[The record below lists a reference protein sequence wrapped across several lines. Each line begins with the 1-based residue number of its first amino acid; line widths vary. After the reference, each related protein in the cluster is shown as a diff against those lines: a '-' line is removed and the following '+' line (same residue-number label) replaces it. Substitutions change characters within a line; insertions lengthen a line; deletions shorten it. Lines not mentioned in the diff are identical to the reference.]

1 MLVFRIAVI
10 FNLQRALLVL
20 GGAALVVA
28 VLYLLRERFRKA
40 VVSFLPLWDEVMK
53 KAPASALM
61 RNFRRILSYLLQ
73 LLIIAVLILSITDTG
88 YGKTKKRRA
97 MAVLI
102 DTSASMSAADVDP
115 TRFQQARDFAV
126 NLARSMKEDDEAL
139 LLEMSEP
146 PRVVHPWTRSPD
158 EIIEAAKALEVSAG
172 GSDFVEA
179 LRLCA
184 SALEGMDAPEKEV
197 WILSDGAF
205 DPSSKNL
212 RRLKTAVGEIVRKG
226 ITVHHYRTGKESA
239 NLAITRFS
247 ARQNLKE
254 KLKLSTNIVINA
266 FEQPE
271 GGGGKKRKAG
281 GSACNKINLRILSGG
296 STVFNKDIDKSRF
309 GKIIPLDIPA
319 PANRSVEARIKPA
332 DPACGQDFLA
342 VDNTAAIELPEQ
354 LQLKILAL
362 TEENTY
368 LMAVLLLSPL
378 WEVEIIPPGAKPS
391 RTEYDVV
398 IADRTPV
405 PEGVKRKGT
414 LYFEPQFEGFPL
426 EVKGLLEAPSFD
438 EYDYNHPA
446 LRWTNLYNVNVAAAV
461 HYAAGRDAGVLAS
474 SSQGP
479 LILDM
484 KAGEDR
490 RDMVFAFSV
499 SNTDM
504 ALRTTWPLLFINTL
518 YYLAGTALQVS
529 SASNS
534 PLESNIMPR
543 WIPKAGKVKKDPEAY
558 RAFPLWALI
567 ILAALLLNMMEWV
580 FFHRRWTV

>member
-1 MLVFRIAVI
+1 ML

-28 VLYLLRERFRKA
+28 ALYLLRERFRKA
-40 VVSFLPLWDEVMK
+40 VVSFLPLWDEVLK
-53 KAPASALM
+53 KTPMSALM

-73 LLIIAVLILSITDTG
+73 ILIIALLIFSVTDTG

-97 MAVLI
+97 LAVLI
-102 DTSASMSAADVDP
+102 DTSSSMAAGDVKP
-115 TRFQQARDFAV
+115 TRFDQARDFAV

-139 LLEMSEP
+139 LLEMSES
-146 PRVVHPWTRSPD
+146 PRVVHAWTKSPT
-158 EIIEAAKALEVSAG
+158 EIIEAVKKLEVSAKG
-172 GSDFVEA
+172 NDFVEA
-179 LRLCA
+179 LRLSA

-212 RRLKTAVGEIVRKG
+212 RLLKQALGEITRRG
-226 ITVHHYRTGKESA
+226 IKVYHYRTGKESA

-271 GGGGKKRKAG
+271 AGGGKKKKDKG
-281 GSACNKINLRILSGG
+281 GACNKINLRILSGG
-296 STVFNKDIDKSRF
+296 STVFNQDVPKDRF
-309 GKIIPLDIPA
+309 GKIMALDIPV

-342 VDNTAAIELPEQ
+342 ADNAAAIELPEQ
-354 LQLKILAL
+354 LQLKILAI

-378 WEVEIIPPGAKPS
+378 WDVEIIPPGAKPS
-391 RTEYDVV
+391 RRDYDVV
-398 IADRTPV
+398 IADRAPV
-405 PEGVKRKGT
+405 PEGIVRKGT

-426 EVKGLLEAPSFD
+426 KVKGLLEGPSFD

-461 HYAAGRDAGVLAS
+461 HYDTDRDARAIAA

-479 LILDM
+479 LIIDM
-484 KAGEDR
+484 KAGDDR

-499 SNTDM
+499 GNTDM

-518 YYLAGTALQVS
+518 YYLSGTALQVS

-543 WIPKAGKVKKDPEAY
+543 WIPQAGKVKKDPEAH

>member
-1 MLVFRIAVI
+1 MI
-10 FNLQRALLVL
+10 FNLARALLVL
-20 GGAALVVA
+20 GGAALVIGA
-28 VLYLLRERFRKA
+28 LYLLRERFRKA

-53 KAPASALM
+53 RAPASALM

-73 LLIIAVLILSITDTG
+73 LLIMAVLILSITDTG
-88 YGKTKKRRA
+88 YGKTKKRKA

-102 DTSASMSAADVDP
+102 DTSSSMTAGDVQP
-115 TRFQQARDFAV
+115 TRFEQARDFAV

-146 PRVVHPWTRSPD
+146 PRVVHSWTRSPA
-158 EIIEAAKALEVSAG
+158 EIIEAAKALQAG
-172 GSDFVEA
+172 EKGNDFVEA

-212 RRLKTAVGEIVRKG
+212 RRLETAVGEITKKG
-226 ITVHHYRTGKESA
+226 IAVYHYRTGKESA

-266 FEQPE
+266 FEQPG
-271 GGGGKKRKAG
+271 GGGGKKREAG
-281 GSACNKINLRILSGG
+281 AGACNKINIRILSGG

-309 GKIIPLDIPA
+309 GKIIPVDIPV
-319 PANRSVEARIKPA
+319 PANRSVEARIAPA

-342 VDNTAAIELPEQ
+342 ADNAAAIELPEQ
-354 LQLKILAL
+354 LQLKILAI
-362 TEENTY
+362 TQDNTY

-378 WEVEIIPPGAKPS
+378 WDVEIIPPGAKPS
-391 RTEYDVV
+391 RTGYDVV
-398 IADRTPV
+398 VADRAPV
-405 PEGVKRKGT
+405 PEGIARKGT

-426 EVKGLLEAPSFD
+426 EVKGALEAPSFD

-446 LRWTNLYNVNVAAAV
+446 LRWTNLYNVNVASAV
-461 HYAAGRDAGVLAS
+461 HYETGKKAVALAS
-474 SSQGP
+474 SSRGP
-479 LILDM
+479 LIIDM
-484 KAGEDR
+484 KTGQER

-518 YYLAGTALQVS
+518 YYLSGTALEVS

-543 WIPKAGKVKKDPEAY
+543 WIPQARKVKQDPEAY